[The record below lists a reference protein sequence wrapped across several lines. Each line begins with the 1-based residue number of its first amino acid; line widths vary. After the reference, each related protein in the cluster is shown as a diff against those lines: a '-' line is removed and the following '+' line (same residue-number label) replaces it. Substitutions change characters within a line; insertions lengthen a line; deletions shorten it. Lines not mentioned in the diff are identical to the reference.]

1 MKTTQQENNPSAAA
15 PLLASMP
22 FRMSLYR
29 NQEQEPGQWCKDSG
43 IDFKMILGE
52 TPEDGLA
59 CFACDEFHFATEE
72 DLVKFN
78 ARFPA
83 SMAWIETAGGRH
95 LPLAAVPPWDHRP
108 DRIRRERK
116 KPLRKASAGWDPNR
130 SLSWK
135 QRARMERDAAWAIEN
150 MVRLFYRT
158 SPPSTLTKVFRI
170 NEGPLFLLDFLGH
183 RFLIFVQVMLPRIAP
198 DWNMIPGILGEAAER
213 YQANPAVV
221 FVDPDRKYRTA
232 GFAALEARIK
242 SLPEWREFLLYGR
255 APADFVKMR
264 GAHLSQVEFRADIS
278 SSEDFW
284 HRPNRLVEAEMLVDG
299 QRINAL
305 SLSTSELLR
314 SLAYPDQRELLNCS
328 CGHSGCAGIKFGCI
342 TCEHEGIMLIKLYS
356 AKRPR
361 LLLFDAAQYRQ
372 SAMAC
377 LGRLVTTKPV
387 PGTATGWTLV
397 NPEDLKTLSH
407 ELAIT
412 LNHEN

>member
-1 MKTTQQENNPSAAA
+1 M
-15 PLLASMP
+15 
-22 FRMSLYR
+22 
-29 NQEQEPGQWCKDSG
+29 
-43 IDFKMILGE
+43 
-52 TPEDGLA
+52 
-59 CFACDEFHFATEE
+59 
-72 DLVKFN
+72 KFN

-83 SMAWIETAGGRH
+83 GMAWVETASGRH
-95 LPLAAVPPWDHRP
+95 LPLASIPPWEHRP

-135 QRARMERDAAWAIEN
+135 QRARMERDAAWAITN

-158 SPPSTLTKVFRI
+158 SPPSTLTKVCGM
-170 NEGPLFLLDFLGH
+170 NEGPLFLLDFLGR
-183 RFLIFVQVMLPRIAP
+183 RFLIFVQAMLPRIAP

-232 GFAALEARIK
+232 GFAALEARLK
-242 SLPEWREFLLYGR
+242 SLPQWREFLLYGR
-255 APADFVKMR
+255 APEDFLKMR

-278 SSEDFW
+278 CTEDFW

-299 QRINAL
+299 KRINAL
-305 SLSTSELLR
+305 SLSTADLLR

-328 CGHSGCAGIKFGCI
+328 CGSSGCAGIKFGCI
-342 TCEHEGIMLIKLYS
+342 TCEHGGIMLIKLYS

-361 LLLFDAAQYRQ
+361 LLLFDARQYRQ
-372 SAMAC
+372 SAIAC
-377 LGRLVTTKPV
+377 LGRLASATSAPGVSTT
-387 PGTATGWTLV
+387 WTLV
-397 NPEDLKTLSH
+397 NPEYLKTLAH